1 MPQRRTRG
9 WLLIGRACATTAI
22 IAGHLIAALPL
33 LATRRGRA
41 RMADRTPRL
50 LTALGPFFVKAG
62 QLVSTRRDLLPERW
76 CDALAELADEVRP
89 PRRAAVAR
97 TLAGAGLADAFA
109 EFDWEPV
116 ACGSIASVHRARL
129 ADGTEVAVKV
139 QRHGIRPVLEAD
151 LRLALLGARAG
162 RVLPGMR
169 DLPAEEMIGQLGGAV
184 LHQLDFTAERDALLL
199 LRANLGGHT
208 DLRIPAPVEG
218 LCAPGVLTME
228 FVPGLGRFRPL
239 GMTPERRREVVR
251 DVLRAVYRMLFVD
264 GLVHCDLHPGNLC
277 LDGEGRVV
285 VLDAGFVVRLP
296 DPVRRSF
303 AGFFLNMAQG
313 NGPRCADIVLASAA
327 RLPADLDREG
337 FRTAVTALVD
347 EAFGALS
354 KDFELAAF
362 APRLFKLQRD
372 FGVFA
377 AAEFAFPLLSL
388 LVLEGMIKEFD
399 SEVDFQA
406 EAVPVLM
413 ASFAK
418 DVELD
423 AARTPRDRA

>member
-1 MPQRRTRG
+1 MPERRTRG

-97 TLAGAGLADAFA
+97 TLAGAGLTDAFA

-239 GMTPERRREVVR
+239 GMTPNAAGKWSATCSGPSTGCSSSTAWSTATCTPATSAWTARAGWSSWTPGSWCNCPTRSGAPSRASSSTWRRATAPGAPTSCW
-251 DVLRAVYRMLFVD
+251 RAP
-264 GLVHCDLHPGNLC
+264 PGC
-277 LDGEGRVV
+277 PPTSTAR
-285 VLDAGFVVRLP
+285 A
-296 DPVRRSF
+296 S
-303 AGFFLNMAQG
+303 
-313 NGPRCADIVLASAA
+313 GPR
-327 RLPADLDREG
+327 
-337 FRTAVTALVD
+337 
-347 EAFGALS
+347 
-354 KDFELAAF
+354 
-362 APRLFKLQRD
+362 
-372 FGVFA
+372 
-377 AAEFAFPLLSL
+377 
-388 LVLEGMIKEFD
+388 
-399 SEVDFQA
+399 
-406 EAVPVLM
+406 
-413 ASFAK
+413 
-418 DVELD
+418 
-423 AARTPRDRA
+423 